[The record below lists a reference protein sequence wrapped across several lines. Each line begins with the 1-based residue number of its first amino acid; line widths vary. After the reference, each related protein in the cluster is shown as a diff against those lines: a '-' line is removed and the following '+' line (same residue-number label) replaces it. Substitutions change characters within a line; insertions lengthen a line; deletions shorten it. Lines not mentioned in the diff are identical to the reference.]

1 MIGSDRAGLATP
13 RPRRL
18 ILISGLQGIGLRD
31 LVTRTVL
38 NFVRHDLG
46 TYAAALAFNLI
57 LALFPFVIFL
67 LGLVG
72 VVDRPEFFDW
82 LLDQARVTLP
92 GDAYRSVRQVVDEVR
107 GNQQSGFISIGIGLA
122 LWAASTGVRSVMTG
136 LNAAYDIPESRP
148 IWVVYPLSILY
159 TIGLAILLSLAAGLM
174 LLGPQGAQWVA
185 GRVGLSELFVAIW
198 EWARWPAVVVLLL
211 LAVATVY
218 YVAPDVEQPFVLVT
232 PGSLLT
238 VTVWL
243 AASIGFSY
251 YVGAFGNYGATYG
264 SLGGVIVLL
273 IYCFLSSAVLLLGA
287 ALNAVIYHF
296 VVQQGLVAPDPEQGP
311 IIANQ

>member
-1 MIGSDRAGLATP
+1 LV
-13 RPRRL
+13 
-18 ILISGLQGIGLRD
+18 LISGLEGIGLRD

-38 NFVRHDLG
+38 NFVNHDLG
-46 TYAAALAFNLI
+46 TYAAALAFSMI

-72 VVDRPEFFDW
+72 AVGRPDFFDW

-92 GDAYRSVRQVVDEVR
+92 RDAYGSVLQVVGEVR
-107 GNQQSGFISIGIGLA
+107 GNQQGGVISIGIGLA
-122 LWAASTGVRSVMTG
+122 LWAASAGIRSVMTG
-136 LNAAYDIPESRP
+136 LNAAYDVPESRP

-174 LLGPQGAQWVA
+174 LLGPQAAQRLS
-185 GRVGLSELFVAIW
+185 GLVGLSDLFVVGW

-211 LAVATVY
+211 VAVATVY
-218 YVAPDVEQPFVLVT
+218 YVAPDVDQPFVLVT

-238 VTVWL
+238 VTVWI
-243 AASIGFSY
+243 AASVGFSF
-251 YVGAFGNYGATYG
+251 YVSNFGNFGATYG

-273 IYCFLSSAVLLLGA
+273 LYLFLSSAVLLLGA

-296 VVQQGLVAPDPEQGP
+296 VRNQGLIEGDEKSRGRGRGRGQGAASSQVA
-311 IIANQ
+311 NR